1 VSLFVDTNLLV
12 YAYDRGA
19 GPKQQVAAEL
29 IAELASEL
37 VVSTQVLA
45 EFYWVVTRR
54 LDPPLAPAM
63 ARQAVDHLAVLP
75 VVPTDAALVLRAIDT
90 SQTHALALW
99 DALIVEAAAAG
110 GCAQLLTEDM
120 NPGQIIRGVE
130 LVNPFEPGVFGNQ

>member
-37 VVSTQVLA
+37 VV
-45 EFYWVVTRR
+45 
-54 LDPPLAPAM
+54 DPPLAPAM

-75 VVPTDAALVLRAIDT
+75 VVPTDAAMVLRAIDT